1 MSLRRHCIVSKQ
13 RGSCRSHHQ
22 RANGP
27 TRRIPRAGDRRSL
40 AKRPN
45 RPGPWRLFC
54 DKKPFQIATRAGGE
68 NPAGRSEDKLGR
80 LLMKITA
87 VEAFPVTVPMRIPYI
102 TALTRKDTS
111 SQEKREPM
119 HLSIFQAGHE

>member
-1 MSLRRHCIVSKQ
+1 
-13 RGSCRSHHQ
+13 
-22 RANGP
+22 
-27 TRRIPRAGDRRSL
+27 
-40 AKRPN
+40 
-45 RPGPWRLFC
+45 
-54 DKKPFQIATRAGGE
+54 
-68 NPAGRSEDKLGR
+68 
-80 LLMKITA
+80 MKITA